1 MSLNPTLQN
10 RPQGFKKGRKGGA
23 GRPKGSKNKTNRSA
37 ARRVLTAAMKEAQ
50 AKDRAAKNLTP
61 LGFMEE
67 VLRKPS
73 EYPFA
78 ARSWAAEKAAPYL
91 HKKQPIAIETG
102 PPPEDSAAAVREQLA
117 AMQKAT
123 TSS

>member
-1 MSLNPTLQN
+1 LNPNYSN
-10 RPQGFKKGRKGGA
+10 RPQNWKKGRKKTGGLQ
-23 GRPKGSKNKTNRSA
+23 KGQQMTNSRSSGVRAVKA
-37 ARRVLTAAMKEAQ
+37 ALLEAQ